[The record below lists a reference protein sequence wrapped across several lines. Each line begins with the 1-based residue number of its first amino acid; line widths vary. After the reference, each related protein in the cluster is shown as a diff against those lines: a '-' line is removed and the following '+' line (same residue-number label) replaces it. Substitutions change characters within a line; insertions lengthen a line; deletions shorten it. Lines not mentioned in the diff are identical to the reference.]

1 MKQLSFFWCLN
12 LISVFFDPF
21 SIKPFVSVV
30 RKFLKFVENMK
41 ELLLLCNNYDF
52 SYELYA
58 NLLIH
63 ENPFLGLQTKT
74 TCSVIFYLQIV

>member
-1 MKQLSFFWCLN
+1 MKQLSFLWCLN

-21 SIKPFVSVV
+21 SIKPFVSGV

-41 ELLLLCNNYDF
+41 ELLLFCNNYDF

-63 ENPFLGLQTKT
+63 EKSLSRL
-74 TCSVIFYLQIV
+74 